1 MRWWQGAQKA
11 LLEAASARFISILL
25 PLQSCQPGLPSETHS
40 GLSSLWGELWCQPL
54 VLPHIRSAFCSLER
68 ASLSHTP
75 VPPRLTHA
83 PPHCAFQKKEIMSA
97 GPPEEALMP
106 SPRNVV

>member
-11 LLEAASARFISILL
+11 LLEATSTCFISILL
-25 PLQSCQPGLPSETHS
+25 PLQAASLAFLLRHTRGTR
-40 GLSSLWGELWCQPL
+40 LWGELWFQPL
-54 VLPHIRSAFCSLER
+54 VLPRIRSAFCSLDG

-75 VPPRLTHA
+75 VPLRLTHA
-83 PPHCAFQKKEIMSA
+83 PPHCAFQKKEIMA
-97 GPPEEALMP
+97 TGPPEEALMP